1 MEIYLNNENRVEK
14 IHDKELYYQK
24 LIRIKF
30 IKQICKMSINER
42 IVDNLNDFD
51 NYLKIILKIYCYVYF
66 YFIIIEIMIIYYI
79 K

>member
-1 MEIYLNNENRVEK
+1 
-14 IHDKELYYQK
+14 
-24 LIRIKF
+24 
-30 IKQICKMSINER
+30 MSINER

-51 NYLKIILKIYCYVYF
+51 YLKIILKIYCYVYF

>member
-51 NYLKIILKIYCYVYF
+51 YLKIILKIYCYVYF

>member
-1 MEIYLNNENRVEK
+1 
-14 IHDKELYYQK
+14 
-24 LIRIKF
+24 
-30 IKQICKMSINER
+30 MSINER